1 MRLVHAATT
10 LIILSLLPV
19 LLVVLLDPTANP
31 IGLGLLWLAGSALGI
46 GLYLL
51 AALLWIWRLLR

>member
-1 MRLVHAATT
+1 MRLVYAATT
-10 LIILSLLPV
+10 VILVSFLPLLFAG
-19 LLVVLLDPTANP
+19 LLDPSANP

-46 GLYLL
+46 GLYVL